1 MSDERAIDQPA
12 AGGRVVDERAVDGRA
27 VDAPAHDPFA
37 RLRQFTRAR
46 IGLGRSGDALPT
58 AELLKFQ
65 AAASQARD
73 AVHAAMDVDALREA
87 LAPRASIVV
96 GSRAIDRPQYLLRPD
111 WGRELGSGEAELDAA
126 HGPYDLAFVVAD
138 GLSAR
143 AAMHHSIAM
152 LDACTARLQGW
163 SIAPIVLATQARVG
177 LGDAIAQRLGARM
190 VAVLIGERPGLS
202 VADSLGV
209 YLTWAPQPGQADAL
223 RNCISNIHADG
234 LSYERAAAL
243 LAWLAHE
250 ARQRE
255 LTGTAL
261 KPDLSSQ
268 AGLSDEHTSDEHS
281 GRLEENP

>member
-1 MSDERAIDQPA
+1 MSDECAIDESA
-12 AGGRVVDERAVDGRA
+12 VDGRVVDDLAR
-27 VDAPAHDPFA
+27 DPFA

-46 IGLGRSGDALPT
+46 IGLGRTGDALPT
-58 AELLKFQ
+58 KELLKFQ

-73 AVHAAMDVDALREA
+73 AVHAALDVPALRKA
-87 LAPRASIVV
+87 LAPRECIDV
-96 GSRAIDRPQYLLRPD
+96 GSRATDRQTYLLRPD
-111 WGRELGSGEAELDAA
+111 WGRELGNGETELDAER
-126 HGPYDLAFVVAD
+126 GDYDLVFVIAD

-143 AAMHHSIAM
+143 AAMHHSVAM
-152 LDACTARLQGW
+152 LDACTARLKDW
-163 SIAPIVLATQARVG
+163 AIAPIVLATQARVG

-209 YLTWAPQPGQADAL
+209 YLTWSPQPGQADSL

-234 LSYERAAAL
+234 LDYERAATL
-243 LAWLAHE
+243 LAWLAQE
-250 ARQRE
+250 ARQRK

-268 AGLSDEHTSDEHS
+268 AGISDEHS
-281 GRLEENP
+281 SRLEENT

>member
-1 MSDERAIDQPA
+1 MSDERAID
-12 AGGRVVDERAVDGRA
+12 GHVIDEQAR
-27 VDAPAHDPFA
+27 DPFA

-46 IGLGRSGDALPT
+46 IGLGRTGDALPT
-58 AELLKFQ
+58 KELLNFQ

-73 AVHAAMDVDALREA
+73 AVHAALDIDVLRKALM
-87 LAPRASIVV
+87 PRKCIEV
-96 GSRAIDRPQYLLRPD
+96 GSRATNRQSYLLRPD
-111 WGRELGSGEAELDAA
+111 WGRELGAGEDALDAA
-126 HGPYDLAFVVAD
+126 RGEYDLAFVIAD

-143 AAMHHSIAM
+143 AAMNHSVAM
-152 LDACTARLQGW
+152 LDACTARLSDW
-163 SIAPIVLATQARVG
+163 SMAPIVLATQARVG

-209 YLTWAPQPGQADAL
+209 YLTWAPQPGQADSL
-223 RNCISNIHADG
+223 RNCISNIHTDG
-234 LSYERAAAL
+234 LSYERAATL

-250 ARQRE
+250 ARQRK

-268 AGLSDEHTSDEHS
+268 AGISDEHS
-281 GRLEENP
+281 SRLEENT

>member
-1 MSDERAIDQPA
+1 MSDKRAIDEPA
-12 AGGRVVDERAVDGRA
+12 VNGRVVEDLAR
-27 VDAPAHDPFA
+27 DPFA

-46 IGLGRSGDALPT
+46 IGLGRTGDALPT
-58 AELLKFQ
+58 KELLKFQ

-73 AVHAAMDVDALREA
+73 AVHAALDVPALRAA
-87 LAPRASIVV
+87 LAPRECIEV
-96 GSRAIDRPQYLLRPD
+96 GSRATDRQTYLLRPD

-126 HGPYDLAFVVAD
+126 RADYDLVFVIAD

-143 AAMHHSIAM
+143 AAMHHSVAM
-152 LDACTARLQGW
+152 LDACRARLKDW
-163 SIAPIVLATQARVG
+163 TIAPIVLATQARVG

-209 YLTWAPQPGQADAL
+209 YLTWAPQPGQADSL

-234 LSYERAAAL
+234 LSYERAATL
-243 LAWLAHE
+243 LAWLAQE
-250 ARQRE
+250 GRQRK

-268 AGLSDEHTSDEHS
+268 ASISDEHS
-281 GRLEENP
+281 SRLEENT

>member
-1 MSDERAIDQPA
+1 MNDERAIDESA
-12 AGGRVVDERAVDGRA
+12 ADARAVDDLAR
-27 VDAPAHDPFA
+27 DPFA

-46 IGLGRSGDALPT
+46 IGLGRTGDALPT
-58 AELLKFQ
+58 KELLQFQ

-73 AVHAAMDVDALREA
+73 AVHAALDVPALREA
-87 LAPRASIVV
+87 LAPRACIEV
-96 GSRAIDRPQYLLRPD
+96 GSRATSRPSYLLRPD

-126 HGPYDLAFVVAD
+126 RGDYDLVFVIAD

-143 AAMHHSIAM
+143 AAMHHSVAM
-152 LDACTARLQGW
+152 LDACTAYLKGW
-163 SIAPIVLATQARVG
+163 AIAPIVLATQARVG
-177 LGDAIAQRLGARM
+177 LGDAIAQRLGAPM

-209 YLTWAPQPGQADAL
+209 YLTWAPQPGQADSL

-234 LSYERAAAL
+234 LGYERAATL
-243 LAWLAHE
+243 LAWLAHQ
-250 ARQRE
+250 ARQRR

-268 AGLSDEHTSDEHS
+268 AGISDEHS
-281 GRLEENP
+281 SRLEENT

>member
-1 MSDERAIDQPA
+1 MSDERSV
-12 AGGRVVDERAVDGRA
+12 GGHFNDEQAVEDSSR
-27 VDAPAHDPFA
+27 DPFA

-46 IGLGRSGDALPT
+46 IGLGRTGDALPT
-58 AELLKFQ
+58 RELLKFQ

-73 AVHAAMDVDALREA
+73 AVHALLDIDALRQS
-87 LAPRASIVV
+87 LSPRECIEV
-96 GSRAIDRPQYLLRPD
+96 GSRAVDRQSYLLRPD
-111 WGRELGSGEAELDAA
+111 HGRELGSGEAELGAA
-126 HGPYDLAFVVAD
+126 HGDYDIAFVIAD

-143 AAMHHSIAM
+143 AAMHHSVAM
-152 LDACTARLQGW
+152 FDACTARLKDW
-163 SIAPIVLATQARVG
+163 TIAPIVLATQARVG

-209 YLTWAPQPGQADAL
+209 YLTWDPQPGQADSL

-234 LSYERAAAL
+234 LGYERAATL

-250 ARQRE
+250 ARQRK

-268 AGLSDEHTSDEHS
+268 AGISDEHS
-281 GRLEENP
+281 RRLEENP